1 MPALIAVAL
10 TQHASFAGGTPRLR
24 GRFENIGSRAR
35 WFLLLGPAG
44 PDGYGT
50 IKRQFNKIMVHGTE
64 LVIHLSSK
72 NQHIEATVL
81 KNSYHRLGESF
92 SQ

>member
-24 GRFENIGSRAR
+24 HGGRFENIGSWAR

-64 LVIHLSSK
+64 LVIRLSSK
-72 NQHIEATVL
+72 NQHI
-81 KNSYHRLGESF
+81 
-92 SQ
+92 